1 MRKREV
7 ADLLIKLMVVFAM
20 LQFAP
25 SLLYV
30 LGMLGSI
37 HSSPTPGRAV
47 LLTAITLIAPLIWIG
62 FCLLVLRFSSRIAA
76 RLVPDDGDCG
86 AIFSLSFKECQTLG
100 YNFIGLLLIVQS
112 FPQLM
117 QLISTIL
124 FDGYMSSLARDTNL
138 YRGVLPKLLA
148 FLTQFILGLVL
159 FLRAGGL
166 SNLWESLQQK
176 TMPMR
181 KTPENK
187 SVQDIGA

>member
-30 LGMLGSI
+30 LGLLGSI
-37 HSSPTPGRAV
+37 HSSPTPGHAV
-47 LLTAITLIAPLIWIG
+47 LFTAITLVTPLIWIG

-76 RLVPDDGDCG
+76 LLVRDDGDCG
-86 AIFSLSFKECQTLG
+86 TILSLSFKECQTLG

-112 FPQLM
+112 FPQLI
-117 QLISTIL
+117 QLISTIQ
-124 FDGYMSSLARDTNL
+124 FAGNMSSLAQASDL

-159 FLRAGGL
+159 FLRARGL
-166 SNLWESLQQK
+166 SNLWERLQQK

-181 KTPENK
+181 KATENR
-187 SVQDIGA
+187 SAENIGT